1 MNIESFMTAF
11 PKAKYHQNEPLKYY
25 AYTKV
30 GGPADLLVFP
40 QSAAELQQMIV
51 KANELNIPYTAL
63 GNSSN
68 IIIQDGGMAG
78 IVFMLTDMKTI
89 TATADHQLIADAG
102 ARIID
107 VSRKAREEAWT
118 GLEFACGIPGSVGG
132 AAYMNAGAYG
142 GEISEVLTSVLVLT
156 PKGQLETRTNDQMK
170 FSYRHSMLQEN
181 SEIVVSA
188 TFQLTPGDQ
197 QEISERMA
205 DLTHRRESKQPLEL
219 PSCGSVFKRP
229 AGHYTGQLV
238 QSSHLQGYTVG
249 GAQVSKKHAGF
260 IVNIDHATAQDYLDV
275 IHHVQEVV
283 YKDHGVHL
291 ETEVRIIGRE
301 KAKE

>member
-1 MNIESFMTAF
+1 MNIEAFMAAF
-11 PKAKYHQNEPLKYY
+11 PEAKYHENEPLKYY

-40 QSAAELQQMIV
+40 QSAQELQQMV
-51 KANELNIPYTAL
+51 AKANALALPYTAL

-68 IIIQDGGMAG
+68 VIIRDGGLAG
-78 IVFMLTDMKTI
+78 LVFMLTDMKTI
-89 TATADHQLIADAG
+89 TATESCQLVADAG

-107 VSRKAREEAWT
+107 VSRKAREESWT

-142 GEISEVLTSVLVLT
+142 GEISEVLTSVLVIT
-156 PKGQLETRTNDQMK
+156 PSGELKTIPNADLN
-170 FSYRHSMLQEN
+170 FSYRHSLLQEN
-181 SEIVVSA
+181 GDIVVSA
-188 TFQLTPGDQ
+188 TFQLQVGDDAA
-197 QEISERMA
+197 ISEKMA

-238 QSSHLQGYTVG
+238 QSAKLQGYTVG

-283 YKDHGVHL
+283 YAQHGVHL
-291 ETEVRIIGRE
+291 ETEVRIIGRDE
-301 KAKE
+301 

>member
-1 MNIESFMTAF
+1 MDIQAFMAAF
-11 PKAKYHQNEPLKYY
+11 PESKYHEKEPLKYY

-30 GGPADLLVFP
+30 GGPADLVVFP
-40 QSAAELQQMIV
+40 QDAAELQQMV
-51 KANELNIPYTAL
+51 EKAQALQLPYTVL

-68 IIIQDGGMAG
+68 VIVRDGGLKG
-78 IVFMLTDMKTI
+78 IVFMLTDMNTI
-89 TATADHQLIADAG
+89 QVGEDHQLIADAG

-107 VSRKAREEAWT
+107 VSQKAKEESWT

-142 GEISEVLTSVLVLT
+142 GEISEVFKSVLVIT
-156 PKGQLETRTNDQMK
+156 AEGQFETIPADEMN
-170 FSYRHSMLQEN
+170 FSYRHSVLQEN
-181 SEIVVSA
+181 GVIAVSV
-188 TFQLTPGDQ
+188 TFQLAEGDLDA
-197 QEISERMA
+197 ISERMA

-229 AGHYTGQLV
+229 AGHYTGQLI
-238 QSSHLQGYTVG
+238 QSAKLQGYTVG

-260 IVNIDHATAQDYLDV
+260 IVNIDHASAQDYLDV

-283 YKDHGVHL
+283 YEQHGVHL

-301 KAKE
+301 KIDE